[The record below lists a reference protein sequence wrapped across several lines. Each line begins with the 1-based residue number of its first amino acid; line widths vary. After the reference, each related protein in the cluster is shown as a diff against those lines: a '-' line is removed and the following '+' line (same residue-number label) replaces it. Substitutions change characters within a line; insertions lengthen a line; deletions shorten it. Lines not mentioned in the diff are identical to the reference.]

1 MPNKNSASQ
10 ILAFLLI
17 PFPKLLPE
25 FILLHKSKLTDFVT
39 VATDS
44 QEAASCHLGKPV
56 LQCSQTF

>member
-10 ILAFLLI
+10 ILAFLLV

-39 VATDS
+39 VDTDS
-44 QEAASCHLGKPV
+44 QEAASCHLGMPV
-56 LQCSQTF
+56 L